1 MRQVQT
7 IWQGRLA
14 VVICLGLLAL
24 GLSACGGTSEPADTA
39 LSSSAAGNEIDRA
52 FVAGMVPHHES
63 AIEMA
68 EIAKEMG
75 ESEFVASLADD
86 IISSQSEEIDT
97 LSKVEGELEA
107 AGVEP
112 GDLGVPEHMM
122 GMDGDIA
129 ALESADPFDEVFID
143 MMVPH
148 HQGAIVMARVELERG
163 QNAELQELAEAII
176 EAQSREIEEMNEFR
190 ESQFGSASPA
200 GGVPPEDA
208 EEMPDHSGM

>member
-1 MRQVQT
+1 M
-7 IWQGRLA
+7 
-14 VVICLGLLAL
+14 
-24 GLSACGGTSEPADTA
+24 
-39 LSSSAAGNEIDRA
+39 
-52 FVAGMVPHHES
+52 
-63 AIEMA
+63 MA
-68 EIAKEMG
+68 EVAKEMG

-97 LSKVEGELEA
+97 LSRVEGELQA

-112 GDLGVPEHMM
+112 GDLGVPDNMM
-122 GMDGDIA
+122 GMNGDMA
-129 ALESADPFDEVFID
+129 MLESADPFDEVFID

-163 QNAELQELAEAII
+163 ENPELQELAEAII

-190 ESQFGSASPA
+190 ESQFGSVSPA